1 MSIAFP
7 TPDPAIL
14 ARRDEIL
21 RGLAPLVASEAL
33 IASEDER
40 RAFETDGLTAYRRVP
55 LAVVLPSTTAEV
67 SAVMRF
73 CHANGV
79 KVVPRGAGTSL
90 SGGAHRPGGR
100 DHPRRRQD
108 EPRARHR
115 FREPHRAGAV
125 RPHQSRHHRAR
136 SPMRASSTPPTRP
149 PARLHHR
156 RQHRDELGRRAL
168 PEVRRDHQQPPRR
181 HAWC

>member
-55 LAVVLPSTTAEV
+55 LAVVLPSTTA
-67 SAVMRF
+67 S
-73 CHANGV
+73 
-79 KVVPRGAGTSL
+79 GT
-90 SGGAHRPGGR
+90 
-100 DHPRRRQD
+100 RR
-108 EPRARHR
+108 
-115 FREPHRAGAV
+115 
-125 RPHQSRHHRAR
+125 
-136 SPMRASSTPPTRP
+136 
-149 PARLHHR
+149 
-156 RQHRDELGRRAL
+156 
-168 PEVRRDHQQPPRR
+168 
-181 HAWC
+181 